1 MPGWAWL
8 LVGLFVG
15 AFFGLVAASLAQAAA
30 KRGEHP

>member
-15 AFFGLVAASLAQAAA
+15 AFIGLFTASLAQASA